1 MFLLFGYDLWVFLLF
16 CALYITLTFLFKAQ
30 AAIIATLVA
39 ISQMQGNQDIYF
51 AANSL
56 VLIIIGIGVALLLSL
71 YMPKDKKI
79 IKKFLNLKLVYHQT
93 VGFLK
98 AVKNIK
104 AVQLDGLFLFFT
116 SCFFNIAFLKSH
128 DLITY
133 IIT

>member
-98 AVKNIK
+98 AVKNIRDCK
-104 AVQLDGLFLFFT
+104 E
-116 SCFFNIAFLKSH
+116 IK
-128 DLITY
+128 
-133 IIT
+133 